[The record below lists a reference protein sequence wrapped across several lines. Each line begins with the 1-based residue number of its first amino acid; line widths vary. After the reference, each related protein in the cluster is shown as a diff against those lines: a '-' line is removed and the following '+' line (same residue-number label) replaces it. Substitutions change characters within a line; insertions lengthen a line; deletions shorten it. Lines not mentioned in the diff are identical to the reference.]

1 RASARAVGSLTPPSA
16 SKPPGGHVHANSASA
31 ADVIFEPLA
40 FRRLTVKNRVVR
52 SSLAGRF
59 NNYDG
64 TGSPVHANWDVSF
77 ARGGVGA
84 IISSN
89 APVHPRGIIVPNYA
103 HIDRDETVPFWREL
117 VRRVHEHD
125 CRYIVQLAFSG
136 RQRDI
141 GGIHYPTGWSSTD
154 KPEPL

>member
-1 RASARAVGSLTPPSA
+1 MIDSIV
-16 SKPPGGHVHANSASA
+16 
-31 ADVIFEPLA
+31 FQPLA
-40 FRRLTVKNRVVR
+40 FRHLTIKNRVLR

-64 TGSPVHANWDVSF
+64 TGTRIHINWDLKF

-103 HIDRDETVPFWREL
+103 HIDRDETIPFWREL
-117 VRRVHEHD
+117 VDEVHEQG
-125 CRYIVQLAFSG
+125 CKYISSNSRSRAANATSAG
-136 RQRDI
+136 
-141 GGIHYPTGWSSTD
+141 SSTRRAGAR
-154 KPEPL
+154 PTSPSRSTAWSALR